1 MSRAKLTPEERAA
14 RKAAR
19 EREKE
24 IRKWAMAEARAFWRR
39 EWGRKGLRGKTW
51 AERRVAIRHAETD
64 GEAVGGALVDMA
76 KAAGSLARIMPAKT
90 DAARAFVE
98 AARAF
103 ADAAKSYNAERVE
116 VFMAINELSSASM
129 VREIMRNMKRA
140 EA

>member
-1 MSRAKLTPEERAA
+1 MTPEERAA

-24 IRKWAMAEARAFWRR
+24 IRKRAMAEARAFWRR
-39 EWGRKGLRGKTW
+39 EWGRKDLRGKTW
-51 AERRVAIRHAETD
+51 AERRVAIRHAETKV
-64 GEAVGGALVDMA
+64 EAVGGALVDMA
-76 KAAGSLARIMPAKT
+76 KAAGHLARIMPAKT
-90 DAARAFVE
+90 DAARALVE

-103 ADAAKSYNAERVE
+103 ADAAQSYNVERLE
-116 VFMAINELSSASM
+116 VFMAIGELSHASM